1 MRFVL
6 GWIFIMVMAGTAM
19 AGEPGL
25 IRKEASGGVAETVDA
40 LVSTM
45 EGAGITIFARVNHG
59 AGAKSIGEDIG
70 DSQLLVFGNPKV
82 GTPAIKDDP
91 LAGLFLPLKVLVF
104 EDGTGKT
111 MIAYEDPKSMLGD
124 LGGVSKDAAYLNVM
138 TGALAKFTDSV
149 AK

>member
-1 MRFVL
+1 
-6 GWIFIMVMAGTAM
+6 M

-104 EDGTGKT
+104 EDSTGKT